1 MTTEEKDTAPEGRQ
15 IDSVENAFNI
25 IESIQEL
32 ERCGVTELADHL
44 DIPKSTVHIHLQTL
58 RNLGYVVKEDGKYQL
73 GLRFL
78 ELGGRVRHN
87 RSIFQVARSEVDD
100 LSQSTGEVGTI
111 GYEENGQRVL
121 VYRTEPFEGVS
132 DNAPTGEF
140 TEMHWTAVGKALLS
154 QRTDDDIRAIVERFG
169 LPRAT
174 ENTITNLDELLDEI
188 DEIRAQGY
196 SIEDEERVKGVKSIA
211 VPIRDNA
218 NQAGN
223 SAISISGPK
232 HRFDDE
238 RIQSE
243 LLPALRNSANVIELQ
258 YEHY

>member
-1 MTTEEKDTAPEGRQ
+1 MTDNDTDSSGRQ
-15 IDSVENAFNI
+15 IDAVENAFNI

-32 ERCGVTELADHL
+32 EQCGVTELADQL
-44 DIPKSTVHIHLQTL
+44 DIPKSTAHIHLQTL

-87 RSIFQVARSEVDD
+87 RSIFQAARSEVDE
-100 LSQSTGEVGTI
+100 LARSTGEVGTI

-140 TEMHWTAVGKALLS
+140 TRMHWTAVGKALLS
-154 QRTDDDIRAIVERFG
+154 QRTDDEIRDIVDRFG

-174 ENTITNLDELLDEI
+174 ENTITELDELLNEI
-188 DEIRAQGY
+188 DEIRTQGY
-196 SIEDEERVKGVKSIA
+196 SIENEERVQGVKSIA
-211 VPIRDNA
+211 IPIRDDA

-238 RIQSE
+238 RIESE
-243 LLPALRNSANVIELQ
+243 LLSALRNAANVIELQ
-258 YEHY
+258 YKHY

>member
-1 MTTEEKDTAPEGRQ
+1 
-15 IDSVENAFNI
+15 
-25 IESIQEL
+25 
-32 ERCGVTELADHL
+32 
-44 DIPKSTVHIHLQTL
+44 TVHIHLQTL

-218 NQAGN
+218 NQ
-223 SAISISGPK
+223 
-232 HRFDDE
+232 
-238 RIQSE
+238 
-243 LLPALRNSANVIELQ
+243 
-258 YEHY
+258 

>member
-1 MTTEEKDTAPEGRQ
+1 M
-15 IDSVENAFNI
+15 
-25 IESIQEL
+25 
-32 ERCGVTELADHL
+32 
-44 DIPKSTVHIHLQTL
+44 
-58 RNLGYVVKEDGKYQL
+58 
-73 GLRFL
+73 
-78 ELGGRVRHN
+78 
-87 RSIFQVARSEVDD
+87 ARSEVDD

-218 NQAGN
+218 NQ
-223 SAISISGPK
+223 
-232 HRFDDE
+232 
-238 RIQSE
+238 
-243 LLPALRNSANVIELQ
+243 
-258 YEHY
+258 

>member
-1 MTTEEKDTAPEGRQ
+1 MIDDDDTAPAGRQ

-44 DIPKSTVHIHLQTL
+44 DIPKSTAHIHLQTL
-58 RNLGYVVKEDGKYQL
+58 RNLGYVVKEGEKYQL

-78 ELGGRVRHN
+78 ELGGEVRHN

-100 LSQSTGEVGTI
+100 LAGSTGEVGTI

-154 QRTDDDIRAIVERFG
+154 QRTDDEVRDIIERFG

-174 ENTITNLDELLDEI
+174 ENTITDVDELLTEV
-188 DEIRAQGY
+188 DEIRSRGY
-196 SIEDEERVKGVKSIA
+196 SVEDEERVKGVKSIA
-211 VPIRDNA
+211 VPISDDA
-218 NQAGN
+218 NRAGN
-223 SAISISGPK
+223 SAISITGPK
-232 HRFDDE
+232 HRFDEE
-238 RIQSE
+238 RIESE
-243 LLPALRNSANVIELQ
+243 LLPALRNAANVIELQ
-258 YEHY
+258 YKHY

>member
-1 MTTEEKDTAPEGRQ
+1 MTDNDTSSPGRQ
-15 IDSVENAFNI
+15 IDAVETAFNI
-25 IESIQEL
+25 IESIQEI
-32 ERCGVTELADHL
+32 ERCGVTDLANRL
-44 DIPKSTVHIHLQTL
+44 EIPKSTAHIHLQTL

-73 GLRFL
+73 GLQFL

-87 RSIFQVARSEVDD
+87 RSIFEAARSEVDE
-100 LSQSTGEVGTI
+100 LARSTGEVGTI
-111 GYEENGQRVL
+111 GYDEKGQRVL

-140 TEMHWTAVGKALLS
+140 TRIHWTAVGKALLS
-154 QRTDDDIRAIVERFG
+154 QRTDDEIRDIINRFG

-174 ENTITNLDELLDEI
+174 ENTITDLDKLLEEI
-188 DEIRAQGY
+188 DKIRTQGY
-196 SIEDEERVKGVKSIA
+196 SIENEERVKGIKSIA
-211 VPIRDNA
+211 VPIRDDE

-238 RIQSE
+238 RIESE
-243 LLPALRNSANVIELQ
+243 LLSALQNAANVIELR
-258 YEHY
+258 YKHY